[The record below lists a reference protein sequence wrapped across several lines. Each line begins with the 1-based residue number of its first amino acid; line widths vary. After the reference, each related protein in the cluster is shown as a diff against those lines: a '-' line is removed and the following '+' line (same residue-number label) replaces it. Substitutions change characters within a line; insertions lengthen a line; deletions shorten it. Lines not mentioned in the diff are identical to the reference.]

1 MLISIYIPYINYN
14 MEIFQEDAN
23 KTITRND
30 LKLEYTINAA
40 RLDDLCFEILEILF
54 QEKETL
60 HLKNRLLDRFRQIN
74 FFILEIIDPVYR
86 SVFGLDRK
94 PDITRDIPLSHSQE
108 ELLKIRKASIDLI
121 VLIEA
126 IKVRLSNELVIPENP
141 IIREVQKYISQDSI
155 KIGDFELVSELKRM
169 IIQAF
174 AGCYTENA
182 SSMPHIRLPNELEQE
197 ILINQKLHKE
207 ADSLVPAGPKES
219 MSFRMPSAIQIP
231 SSYTLR
237 DHISMVSSENTH
249 ETEIKHNPH
258 IPRTHCI
265 YRDLDALSEESSADE
280 YECTSIKIKE
290 VPVKPTYSDVIQNI
304 RRNAMEIEYETKARP
319 RNIPKTGSGS
329 EVAEV
334 AEVSEVEEIQT
345 NSPLYEQTNSPVY
358 EETKTPLSEKTN
370 SSVYELTNS
379 PVYEQTN
386 SPVYEL
392 TNSSVYEQTNSS
404 VYEQTNSPVY
414 NVTNIP
420 LTTPVYEQTNSSDFN
435 RNVPPVY
442 IPVYNQTN
450 PPVYNQTN
458 PIISPDYIQD
468 TTKCPGPFMNEY
480 KNTLFHGNSLVAPR
494 KGNPSEYST
503 LIKKK
508 KRMISRGPRY
518 KNILSIL
525 IILCIIS
532 IICICYIYKDILFEY
547 TEYIRIY
554 N

>member
-1 MLISIYIPYINYN
+1 

-54 QEKETL
+54 QEKENL
-60 HLKNRLLDRFRQIN
+60 QLKNRLLDRFRQIN

-94 PDITRDIPLSHSQE
+94 PDITRDIPLNHSQE

-155 KIGDFELVSELKRM
+155 KGGDFELVSELKRM

-207 ADSLVPAGPKES
+207 EDFLVPAGPKES
-219 MSFRMPSAIQIP
+219 MQFRMPSAIQIP
-231 SSYTLR
+231 SSHTLR
-237 DHISMVSSENTH
+237 DHISMVSSENIH
-249 ETEIKHNPH
+249 EAEIKHSPY
-258 IPRTHCI
+258 IPRTSCI
-265 YRDLDALSEESSADE
+265 YRNLDSFSEDSSADE

-304 RRNAMEIEYETKARP
+304 RRKAMEIEYETKARP
-319 RNIPKTGSGS
+319 RNIQKTGSGS
-329 EVAEV
+329 EVSDSPLDE
-334 AEVSEVEEIQT
+334 QT
-345 NSPLYEQTNSPVY
+345 NSPLSEHTNSPSSEETNSPLSEETNSPLSEETNSPLSEVSDSPLSEGTNSPVYNQTNSPVYERTNSPVYNVTSTPLTTPVYEVTNSSDSNRNVSPVYIPVY
-358 EETKTPLSEKTN
+358 EETKTP
-370 SSVYELTNS
+370 VYE
-379 PVYEQTN
+379 
-386 SPVYEL
+386 
-392 TNSSVYEQTNSS
+392 
-404 VYEQTNSPVY
+404 
-414 NVTNIP
+414 
-420 LTTPVYEQTNSSDFN
+420 
-435 RNVPPVY
+435 
-442 IPVYNQTN
+442 
-450 PPVYNQTN
+450 QTN

-468 TTKCPGPFMNEY
+468 TIKCPGPFMNEY
-480 KNTLFHGNSLVAPR
+480 KNTLFYGNTLVAPR
-494 KGNPSEYST
+494 KG
-503 LIKKK
+503 K
-508 KRMISRGPRY
+508 
-518 KNILSIL
+518 
-525 IILCIIS
+525 
-532 IICICYIYKDILFEY
+532 
-547 TEYIRIY
+547 
-554 N
+554 

>member
-1 MLISIYIPYINYN
+1 

-54 QEKETL
+54 QEKENL
-60 HLKNRLLDRFRQIN
+60 QLKNRLLDRFRQIN

-141 IIREVQKYISQDSI
+141 ITREVQKYISQDSI
-155 KIGDFELVSELKRM
+155 KGGDFELVSELKRM

-182 SSMPHIRLPNELEQE
+182 SSMPHIRLPNEIEQE

-219 MSFRMPSAIQIP
+219 MQFRMPSAIQIP
-231 SSYTLR
+231 PSHTLR
-237 DHISMVSSENTH
+237 DHISMVSSENIH
-249 ETEIKHNPH
+249 ETEIKHSPH
-258 IPRTHCI
+258 IPRTRCI
-265 YRDLDALSEESSADE
+265 YRNLDSFSEESSADE

-304 RRNAMEIEYETKARP
+304 RRKAMEIEYETKARP
-319 RNIPKTGSGS
+319 RDIQKTGSGS
-329 EVAEV
+329 EIS
-334 AEVSEVEEIQT
+334 EVSD
-345 NSPLYEQTNSPVY
+345 SLLDEQ
-358 EETKTPLSEKTN
+358 TN
-370 SSVYELTNS
+370 SSVYEQTNS

-386 SPVYEL
+386 SSLSEE
-392 TNSSVYEQTNSS
+392 TNSSSSEETNSPVYEQTNILLDKQTNIPLTSP
-404 VYEQTNSPVY
+404 VYESTNSPVYEMTNSPVY

-420 LTTPVYEQTNSSDFN
+420 LTTPVYEVTNSSDSN
-435 RNVPPVY
+435 RNVTPVY
-442 IPVYNQTN
+442 IPVYEETKT
-450 PPVYNQTN
+450 PVYEQTN

-468 TTKCPGPFMNEY
+468 TIKCPGPFMNEY
-480 KNTLFHGNSLVAPR
+480 KNTLFYGNSLVAPR
-494 KGNPSEYST
+494 KGKPSEYSI
-503 LIKKK
+503 LVKKK
-508 KRMISRGPRY
+508 KEMTRRGKCH
-518 KNILSIL
+518 KNILFVL

-532 IICICYIYKDILFEY
+532 VICIGYIYKDILFEY
-547 TEYIRIY
+547 IEYIRIY

>member
-1 MLISIYIPYINYN
+1 

-54 QEKETL
+54 QEKENL
-60 HLKNRLLDRFRQIN
+60 QLKNRLLDRFRQIN

-94 PDITRDIPLSHSQE
+94 PDITRDIPLNHSQE

-155 KIGDFELVSELKRM
+155 KGGDFELVSELKRM

-207 ADSLVPAGPKES
+207 EDFLVPAGPKES
-219 MSFRMPSAIQIP
+219 MQFRMPSAIQIP
-231 SSYTLR
+231 SSHTLR
-237 DHISMVSSENTH
+237 DHISMVSSENIH
-249 ETEIKHNPH
+249 EAEIKHSPY
-258 IPRTHCI
+258 IPRTSCI
-265 YRDLDALSEESSADE
+265 YRNLDSFSEDSSADE

-304 RRNAMEIEYETKARP
+304 RRKAMEIEYETKARP
-319 RNIPKTGSGS
+319 RNIQKTGSGS
-329 EVAEV
+329 EVSDSPLDE
-334 AEVSEVEEIQT
+334 QT
-345 NSPLYEQTNSPVY
+345 NSPLSEHTNSPSSEETNSPLSEETNSPLSEETNSPLSEVSDSPLSEGTNSPVYNQTNSPVYERTNSPVYNVTSTPLTTPVYEVTNSSDSNRNVSPVYIPVY
-358 EETKTPLSEKTN
+358 EETKTP
-370 SSVYELTNS
+370 VYE
-379 PVYEQTN
+379 
-386 SPVYEL
+386 
-392 TNSSVYEQTNSS
+392 
-404 VYEQTNSPVY
+404 
-414 NVTNIP
+414 
-420 LTTPVYEQTNSSDFN
+420 
-435 RNVPPVY
+435 
-442 IPVYNQTN
+442 
-450 PPVYNQTN
+450 QTN

-468 TTKCPGPFMNEY
+468 TIKCPGPFMNEY
-480 KNTLFHGNSLVAPR
+480 KNTLFYGNTLVAPR
-494 KGNPSEYST
+494 KGKPSEYSI
-503 LIKKK
+503 LVKKK
-508 KRMISRGPRY
+508 KEMTRQGKCY
-518 KNILSIL
+518 KNILFVL

-532 IICICYIYKDILFEY
+532 VLCIGYIYKDILFEY
-547 TEYIRIY
+547 TEYIRVY